1 MYKHEVL
8 KVVKADVEQTMA
20 QSLDMQKHPLKDNLV
35 QRFVR
40 ALVRALAPML

>member
-1 MYKHEVL
+1 MFKI
-8 KVVKADVEQTMA
+8 VVEKELLHRGRRSFLEQ
-20 QSLDMQKHPLKDNLV
+20 HPLKDNLV